1 MFDVSSA
8 VQFLSLVSG
17 VTGLGTGLYL
27 YVARSARSR
36 YAAERDY
43 ADLREG
49 FNRLELR
56 QASFQDLLES
66 VAREQARQSAVQ
78 VDMNR
83 AIWQVQQR
91 MPPCPPASSGQ

>member
-1 MFDVSSA
+1 MVDLSSA

-17 VTGLGTGLYL
+17 VSGLGTGLYL

-56 QASFQDLLES
+56 QESFQDLLES
-66 VAREQARQSAVQ
+66 VAREQARQSAIQ
-78 VDMNR
+78 VDLNR
-83 AIWQVQQR
+83 SVWQLQQR
-91 MPPCPPASSGQ
+91 LPPCPPSSFGK

>member
-1 MFDVSSA
+1 MIA
-8 VQFLSLVSG
+8 VADTLQLLSLVSG
-17 VTGLGTGLYL
+17 LSGLGTGLYL
-27 YVARSARSR
+27 YIGRSARAR

-56 QASFQDLLES
+56 QSSFQDLLES

-83 AIWQVQQR
+83 AVWQVQQR
-91 MPPCPPASSGQ
+91 LPPCPPSSSGK